1 MRVDADDHSGSKNL
15 KKKKRAE
22 ECNMIRDESRSVCI
36 CICMYECTQFMKML
50 EGNTVEGMHGT

>member
-22 ECNMIRDESRSVCI
+22 ECNMIRDESRSVHVCI
-36 CICMYECTQFMKML
+36 CHVCMYVCT
-50 EGNTVEGMHGT
+50 

>member
-1 MRVDADDHSGSKNL
+1 MFVDRSSCMRVDADDHSGSKNL

-36 CICMYECTQFMKML
+36 PSL
-50 EGNTVEGMHGT
+50 